1 MKQFIFN
8 PLSGGEALNY
18 AVILAGGKGERF
30 WPLSR
35 TQHPK
40 QLLHLISQ
48 KTMLQE
54 TIDRSKDFIPVEKTL
69 VVTGENI
76 KKTILQ
82 QVDYLKEEN
91 LLVEPAMKSTCAAI
105 GLAAVHLQK
114 RDPSAT
120 MVVLS
125 SDHVIQPKEKLLK
138 ILTMGTKLAGEGE
151 FLITIGITPT
161 RAETAYGYIEF
172 AQLYD
177 TFDDIPVYQ
186 IKEFKEKPN
195 RIKAQEYY
203 YDRKHL
209 WNSGMFIWT
218 ASTIIKSLKIHMPD
232 MHAQLEDY
240 SKHIDTKN
248 EDDAKKDLYRNLENI
263 SIDCAVLEKAEN
275 ALVIKADLV
284 WDDIGSWLALDR
296 IKEKDQDHNVIVGK
310 ARTINTY
317 ETTIVN
323 DSQGIIATLGVTD
336 LVIVKTDDIVFV
348 AHKTRVQ
355 DVKDLLSEFNQD
367 KELKQ
372 YL

>member
-1 MKQFIFN
+1 M
-8 PLSGGEALNY
+8 NY

-54 TIDRSKDFIPVEKTL
+54 TIDRVSDFITIERTI

-76 KKTILQ
+76 KKAILQ
-82 QVDYLKEEN
+82 KVDYLKEGN
-91 LLVEPAMKSTCAAI
+91 LIVEPSMKSTCAAI

-114 RDPSAT
+114 IDPDAT

-125 SDHVIQPKEKLLK
+125 SDHMIKAEEKLLK
-138 ILTMGTKLAGEGE
+138 ILKVGTKLAGEGE
-151 FLITIGITPT
+151 LLITIGIIPT

-172 AQLYD
+172 DQLYD

-218 ASTIIKSLKIHMPD
+218 TSTILKALKTHMPQ
-232 MHAQLEDY
+232 MYNELERY
-240 SKHIDTKN
+240 SEHIGTKK
-248 EDDAKKDLYRNLENI
+248 EDAAKKELYQNLENI

-275 ALVIKADLV
+275 ALVIKADLI

-296 IKEKDQDHNVIVGK
+296 IKDKNQDHNVIVGK
-310 ARTINTY
+310 ARVINTY

-323 DSQGIIATLGVTD
+323 DSDGIIATLGVSD

-348 AHKTRVQ
+348 AHKTKVQ
-355 DVKDLLSEFNQD
+355 DVKEILSEFTQD
-367 KELKQ
+367 KDLEQ